1 MVLAHSL
8 RDHGTTA
15 KLVALFTPD
24 RLQPATITELRVSR
38 ILSVPDGPGTIAG
51 INEEGRGV

>member
-8 RDHGTTA
+8 RDNGARA

-24 RLQPATITELRVSR
+24 TLRQETIDELRVCEIALPMGQWR
-38 ILSVPDGPGTIAG
+38 YCDGKLSSD
-51 INEEGRGV
+51 